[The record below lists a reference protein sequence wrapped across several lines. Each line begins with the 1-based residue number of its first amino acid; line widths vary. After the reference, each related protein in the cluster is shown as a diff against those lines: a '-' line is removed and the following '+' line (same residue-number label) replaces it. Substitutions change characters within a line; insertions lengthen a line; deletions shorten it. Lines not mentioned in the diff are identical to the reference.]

1 MKMYF
6 NYNISEKKKFKIYI
20 IVIASFSIYINQYFA
35 NRGAFPI
42 DSFLIFDA
50 AYNIISNNHPF
61 KDYWSITGPFLDYIQ
76 SFFFLIFGI
85 NWFSY
90 VLHASLL
97 NMILALFTFYFFFKI
112 GLKKNYAFIYSLG
125 VSVLAY
131 PSIGTPFIDH
141 HAVILSVLGIY
152 SLSLGILLKKNLFWF
167 LTPIFLIFSFF
178 SKQIPSVYLLILF
191 VVIISF
197 CLFYLKSLNQKNL
210 VFSFMGI
217 LCSIL
222 LISSVFFIN
231 EIPVKN
237 FLTQYIFYPYSLGE
251 KRMNLLDVDFKNL
264 IHQFKF
270 IYLALIPLVISTFF
284 LIKNKEKNLIKKKEL
299 IISMLFLGSIII
311 FIYYQLLTKNQ
322 VLIFF
327 LIPISVAFSH
337 IYAQKYLK
345 QKYFI
350 HFVLIIFIVS
360 TLKYHFRFNHDKKF
374 MDLMSANLNLAVD
387 ASLLDSRLYGL
398 KWITPHYPN
407 KPLVEINLL
416 IDTKNILSTCKSK
429 KNDYY
434 RLPIFFKF
442 IEK

>member
-1 MKMYF
+1 M
-6 NYNISEKKKFKIYI
+6 
-20 IVIASFSIYINQYFA
+20 
-35 NRGAFPI
+35 
-42 DSFLIFDA
+42 
-50 AYNIISNNHPF
+50 
-61 KDYWSITGPFLDYIQ
+61 
-76 SFFFLIFGI
+76 
-85 NWFSY
+85 
-90 VLHASLL
+90 
-97 NMILALFTFYFFFKI
+97 
-112 GLKKNYAFIYSLG
+112 
-125 VSVLAY
+125 
-131 PSIGTPFIDH
+131 
-141 HAVILSVLGIY
+141 LGIY

-197 CLFYLKSLNQKNL
+197 CLFYLKNLNQKNL
-210 VFSFMGI
+210 VFLSIGI

-251 KRMNLLDVDFKNL
+251 KRMNLLDVDFNNL

-327 LIPISVAFSH
+327 LIPIST
-337 IYAQKYLK
+337 YL
-345 QKYFI
+345 
-350 HFVLIIFIVS
+350 S
-360 TLKYHFRFNHDKKF
+360 
-374 MDLMSANLNLAVD
+374 
-387 ASLLDSRLYGL
+387 
-398 KWITPHYPN
+398 
-407 KPLVEINLL
+407 
-416 IDTKNILSTCKSK
+416 SK
-429 KNDYY
+429 K
-434 RLPIFFKF
+434 
-442 IEK
+442 